1 MYVLASADTETLD
14 RWRDAFAGNDALS
27 LVEVRNFEAVP
38 KCLAQLG
45 VQLVL
50 LDTRLPRV
58 AAARAIDQLQEV
70 RRNVPI
76 VAVGPPASDDV
87 ELGLFLAGAR
97 GFCHLDTTAEL
108 LQQVI
113 EAVLRGELWI
123 RRALVPKLVD
133 SLTPD
138 KDDTNGATG
147 RFAILTPREIEIARL
162 IGNGSSNK
170 RIALQLAI
178 SERTVK
184 SHLTEIFRKTGTED
198 RVKLALLVSRRH

>member
-1 MYVLASADTETLD
+1 MFVLASGDDKTLD
-14 RWRDAFAGNDALS
+14 GWRGACSASGEVS
-27 LVEVRNFEAVP
+27 LIEVRSFEAVP
-38 KCLAQLG
+38 KCLVQLG

-50 LDTRLPRV
+50 LDTRLPRI

-76 VAVGPPASDDV
+76 VAVGAPASDDV

-97 GFCHLDTTAEL
+97 GFCHLDTTPEQ

-113 EAVLRGELWI
+113 EVVLRGELWI
-123 RRALVPKLVD
+123 RRALVPKLID

-138 KDDTNGATG
+138 TDDTNGATG
-147 RFAILTPREIEIARL
+147 RFAILTKREIEIARL
-162 IGNGSSNK
+162 IGLGSSNK